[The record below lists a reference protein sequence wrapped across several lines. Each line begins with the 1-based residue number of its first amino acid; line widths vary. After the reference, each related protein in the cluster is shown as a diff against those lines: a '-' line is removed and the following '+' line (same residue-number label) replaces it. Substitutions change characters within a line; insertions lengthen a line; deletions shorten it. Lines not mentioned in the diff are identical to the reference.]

1 MGQSWTM
8 PQNLKVESLNKTDP
22 TNRTGC
28 YNSTFGFI
36 VTNTHNR
43 LAAEHSFE
51 ARQLAANQT
60 QVVIKAL
67 ETGSSAVK
75 IIATLFSA
83 AIMACA
89 LVF

>member
-1 MGQSWTM
+1 M
-8 PQNLKVESLNKTDP
+8 PQSLKTETLNKTDP
-22 TNRTGC
+22 QNRTGC
-28 YNSTFGFI
+28 KNSTFGFM

-60 QVVIKAL
+60 QLVVKVL
-67 ETGSSAVK
+67 ETGANSAVK
-75 IIATLFSA
+75 IISAMFSA

-89 LVF
+89 LIF